1 MPEETLTSLTLSDAY
16 RQFAGQVKLLRS
28 ENMSRTE
35 YLIPMN
41 NIIVLDSY
49 FHLTNKSNL
58 IDRLYTI

>member
-28 ENMSRTE
+28 ENMPRIE